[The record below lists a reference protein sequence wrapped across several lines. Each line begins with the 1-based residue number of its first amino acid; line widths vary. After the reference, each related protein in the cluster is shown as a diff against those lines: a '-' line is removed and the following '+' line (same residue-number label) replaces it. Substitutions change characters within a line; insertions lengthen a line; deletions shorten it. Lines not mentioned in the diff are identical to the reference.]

1 MMKRST
7 VEHIIK
13 EGFLMATADQQR
25 KLQAVLQQIGQMG
38 EEIDESV
45 YNQVLNILRNK

>member
-13 EGFLMATADQQR
+13 EGFLMATAEKQKQ
-25 KLQAVLQQIGQMG
+25 LQAILQQIGQMDD
-38 EEIDESV
+38 EIDDLV
-45 YNQVLNILRNK
+45 YNQVLNILHNK